1 MGSDERR
8 QKRLARRK
16 KNVSANM
23 IDSRDTDG
31 IAQTSNANDVASSD
45 SKIATLLSK
54 NEDDLLK
61 FVVKVNKVYQ
71 DKLNRPAPFMTFVIC
86 GMQSAGKSTI
96 MERFMSAVLNIVQE
110 GKTWNW
116 VPLADHDWLIDSVN
130 NIIHIFVLFPQ
141 VLVQDVLSIV
151 QLCMT
156 TP

>member
-71 DKLNRPAPFMTFVIC
+71 DKLSRPAPFMTFVIC

-110 GKTWNW
+110 GKT
-116 VPLADHDWLIDSVN
+116 
-130 NIIHIFVLFPQ
+130 
-141 VLVQDVLSIV
+141 
-151 QLCMT
+151 
-156 TP
+156 